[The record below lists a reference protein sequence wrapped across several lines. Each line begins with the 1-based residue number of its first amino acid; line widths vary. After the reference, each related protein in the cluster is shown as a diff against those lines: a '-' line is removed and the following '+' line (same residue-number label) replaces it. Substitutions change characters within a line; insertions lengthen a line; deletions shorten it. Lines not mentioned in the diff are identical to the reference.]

1 MKKSDVLLAKKVV
14 AAKEVKAQSQAIKSE
29 LRASRASGSRAAG
42 RAPGS
47 LSRSATSSSSALPAL
62 SSPTPASS
70 SFSFSQAPP
79 DSPTTSS
86 SFPATFSRT
95 PATSSSMDMSKSL
108 SAPSLS
114 IVNELAQRAT
124 TGKTELRKLQYSVSQ
139 SLSSTTPS
147 SSLRPQTTSR
157 LPSSSSVA
165 LAGAGGRS
173 LEDENFF
180 LPKRRLLRA
189 DGASLADVY
198 HSKQEDMWGKIIQAQ
213 VKEEEVRKVAQQRQ
227 QEEANKRYGVELK
240 RQIVSNRKRAEE
252 ERVDHERF
260 AQLEHLY
267 AKKYEDLEKNR
278 NEEAIQRHRQFIQHA
293 MEDMASKHEQ
303 RQKELTEELT
313 ASAIMI
319 SHAKQMMQAEEAKRQ
334 ADRDYQRRYQETIY
348 EENVVNL
355 RRRELEKAK
364 AQEEDRRIIAENER
378 QHAIEQARRE
388 EEFRRKMKKSTEG
401 PAHHMVQNILSLKNA
416 REEAFFQT
424 LIDRGNSLN
433 KQLYASEEALR
444 KQQLQKKQQEEDRN
458 NKIFAAM
465 QAMIAKQEE
474 EEARKKQLRREAAG
488 CYQKELDQ
496 QVRDLRQRSIDS
508 LTKTMSE
515 TERKYN
521 LDLLKKSAAFL

>member
-14 AAKEVKAQSQAIKSE
+14 AAKEVKAQSQ
-29 LRASRASGSRAAG
+29 
-42 RAPGS
+42 
-47 LSRSATSSSSALPAL
+47 
-62 SSPTPASS
+62 
-70 SFSFSQAPP
+70 
-79 DSPTTSS
+79 
-86 SFPATFSRT
+86 
-95 PATSSSMDMSKSL
+95 SL

-267 AKKYEDLEKNR
+267 VRPR
-278 NEEAIQRHRQFIQHA
+278 NMKIW
-293 MEDMASKHEQ
+293 
-303 RQKELTEELT
+303 
-313 ASAIMI
+313 
-319 SHAKQMMQAEEAKRQ
+319 
-334 ADRDYQRRYQETIY
+334 
-348 EENVVNL
+348 
-355 RRRELEKAK
+355 
-364 AQEEDRRIIAENER
+364 RRIAT
-378 QHAIEQARRE
+378 
-388 EEFRRKMKKSTEG
+388 KKPYSD
-401 PAHHMVQNILSLKNA
+401 
-416 REEAFFQT
+416 
-424 LIDRGNSLN
+424 IDRL
-433 KQLYASEEALR
+433 ALPPPP
-444 KQQLQKKQQEEDRN
+444 
-458 NKIFAAM
+458 APPPPA
-465 QAMIAKQEE
+465 
-474 EEARKKQLRREAAG
+474 
-488 CYQKELDQ
+488 
-496 QVRDLRQRSIDS
+496 
-508 LTKTMSE
+508 TT
-515 TERKYN
+515 T
-521 LDLLKKSAAFL
+521 